1 MGILAHNSDMRL
13 VQDMN
18 PNGRLAI
25 YANINGQFFGRKV
38 VDQINLLRAQNGAEE
53 PISLKVPSVE
63 EFPNSMIKVRLTD
76 KVRGEDAY
84 LIQWFPLITFDKD
97 KCGLNATRN
106 KEEFFHTIASL
117 FQAGVKRLTLVTPYV
132 YDQRKDTL
140 EGRDTINAALFCQE
154 LSGVTHGE
162 RMQAFCLDVH
172 AQQIVGFYQLIN
184 INLVSVPMFMTFV
197 DYIKEEYPE
206 ILDDALLI
214 LPDEGGAK
222 RGRRFSE
229 ITGLERITVT
239 KRRISST
246 ETKVEFFAAKDIDII
261 GKTGILIDDIL
272 ASGSTAGSA
281 IEYLKSMG
289 LSKAYWIM
297 THPEI
302 TDIERLDTMY
312 DQGLFEKIF
321 ISDTIALPRDYFI
334 HVPISKLLA
343 RLIYYVH
350 TDQSISDYL
359 E

>member
-1 MGILAHNSDMRL
+1 MNP
-13 VQDMN
+13 N

-25 YANINGQFFGRKV
+25 YANINGQFFGQKV
-38 VDQINLLRAQNGAEE
+38 VEQINLLQAKNGTEGQL
-53 PISLKVPSVE
+53 SLKVPSVE

-84 LIQWFPLITFDKD
+84 LIQWFPQVTFDDD
-97 KCGLNATRN
+97 KCSLNATRN

-117 FQAGVKRLTLVTPYV
+117 FQAGVKRLTLITPYV

-140 EGRDTINAALFCQE
+140 EGRDTISAALFCQE
-154 LSGVTHGE
+154 LAGVTHGE

-184 INLVSVPMFMTFV
+184 INMVSVPMFTTFV
-197 DYIKEEYPE
+197 DCIKEDYPE
-206 ILDDALLI
+206 ILDNALLV
-214 LPDEGGAK
+214 LPDEGGSK

-229 ITGLERITVT
+229 LTGLDRITVT
-239 KRRISST
+239 KRRISHT
-246 ETKVEFFAAKDIDII
+246 ETKVEFFAAKKIDIK

-302 TDIERLDTMY
+302 TDIDRLDAMH
-312 DQGLFEKIF
+312 DKGLFDKIF
-321 ISDTIALPRDYFI
+321 ISDTIAMPRDYFV
-334 HVPISKLLA
+334 HVPTSKLMA

-350 TDQSISDYL
+350 TDQSISDFL
-359 E
+359 V